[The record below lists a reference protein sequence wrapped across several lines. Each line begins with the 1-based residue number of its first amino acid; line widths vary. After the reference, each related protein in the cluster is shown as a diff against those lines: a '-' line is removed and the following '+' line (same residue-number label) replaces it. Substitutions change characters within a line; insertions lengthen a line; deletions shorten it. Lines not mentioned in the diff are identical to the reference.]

1 MIKGVTRAHLRPIW
15 YHSEPLDVPCSSN
28 QFLDR
33 DFFATSYSKAALFN
47 NKMTTAVTKSKKFV
61 AALDLSYAQLIKTL

>member
-47 NKMTTAVTKSKKFV
+47 NKTKSKKFV